1 MTDTVV
7 VEGQVKFRD
16 GKKWKSRWVALRKPS
31 PVADC
36 LSLQVYRDKSDKVR
50 GRRERLQMTLEGI
63 CGVEPGLGYDG
74 VAYTLTILCLG
85 HTVGLGFDSREGLTA
100 WDARLRYSLGEVH
113 RFSVGVQ
120 PGTKLESGPASLHL
134 CNNLL
139 VLTRDL
145 PPAVIGQWKLSD
157 LRRYGDV
164 PNGFVFEGGTRCG
177 YWAGVFF
184 LSCSEGEQISFLFD
198 CIVRGIS
205 PSRTPSGLRPNLPDP
220 SASRSSSEERINH
233 ETSDL
238 ERRLSMLSHSSRQSS
253 TASTSSYSTSVAG
266 DDRSSI
272 SSSSSSQSDAS
283 YGSHFPLWPEPK
295 RPTSSTET
303 LSAPPTARSSTN
315 LDEDLYNAVMNRTPF
330 KPPSHLRSLHD
341 SGRQSSLDSGIGVA
355 TASSQSS
362 YSGSFSSCTGSLDT
376 ASQGGGEEFG
386 SVLSLPPPLLSLPP
400 LSLPPPPPSLPP
412 LPPPILPPPP
422 PPLSLRTPEPGPLSP
437 PTPCS
442 CLPSCS
448 SSSRTSGCSSGAPR
462 WQHEEYQA
470 PSLLRLQYDS
480 PRNLLHTLAFK
491 DPPPQG
497 GASELGRDRQL
508 GGDGDQGQIQGHE
521 CPSLPSTPTVA
532 SLQWVETPRQAPVER
547 LLSWSSERAP
557 PVDSGDRCSIMYARL
572 TPRPLLL
579 PGCPV
584 CGGTQSHHPCVDHNY
599 ITHEQWFSARKR
611 HVTQTNSPSHSG
623 LSPTPDPPPQCREV
637 VRGEAGLSHPLEP
650 SYSPPPPPGTMT
662 PSRQTSV
669 SGGRFFKFPPDASA
683 MMMSS
688 VLDRRHHTDPS
699 VNYVNIPVSPAAKAN
714 RAGRELLYME
724 LDLQPEPYGGPVS
737 TNTTAARGN
746 PVQLRRP
753 IGGSTTYAHIDI
765 TASETAQRVAAEHA
779 QGREDRLMELEENTP
794 RGERTG

>member
-1 MTDTVV
+1 
-7 VEGQVKFRD
+7 
-16 GKKWKSRWVALRKPS
+16 
-31 PVADC
+31 C
-36 LSLQVYRDKSDKVR
+36 LSLLVYRDKSDKVR

-205 PSRTPSGLRPNLPDP
+205 PSRTPHGLRPNLPDP

-253 TASTSSYSTSVAG
+253 TASTSSYSTSIAG

-283 YGSHFPLWPEPK
+283 YGSHFPLWPGPK

-330 KPPSHLRSLHD
+330 KPPSHLHSLHD

-400 LSLPPPPPSLPP
+400 LSLSPPPPSLPP
-412 LPPPILPPPP
+412 PPPPSLPPPP

-437 PTPCS
+437 PTPGSYLTPCS
-442 CLPSCS
+442 S
-448 SSSRTSGCSSGAPR
+448 SSSRTSGCSSGAP
-462 WQHEEYQA
+462 WCQSEEYQA

-497 GASELGRDRQL
+497 GAPELGRDRRL
-508 GGDGDQGQIQGHE
+508 GGEGQIQGHE
-521 CPSLPSTPTVA
+521 CPSLPSTPTEA
-532 SLQWVETPRQAPVER
+532 SPQWVETLRQAPVER
-547 LLSWSSERAP
+547 HLSSERAP
-557 PVDSGDRCSIMYARL
+557 PVDSGDRCSIMSARL

-623 LSPTPDPPPQCREV
+623 LSPTPV
-637 VRGEAGLSHPLEP
+637 
-650 SYSPPPPPGTMT
+650 
-662 PSRQTSV
+662 
-669 SGGRFFKFPPDASA
+669 
-683 MMMSS
+683 
-688 VLDRRHHTDPS
+688 
-699 VNYVNIPVSPAAKAN
+699 
-714 RAGRELLYME
+714 
-724 LDLQPEPYGGPVS
+724 
-737 TNTTAARGN
+737 
-746 PVQLRRP
+746 
-753 IGGSTTYAHIDI
+753 GGSTTYAHIDI

>member
-669 SGGRFFKFPPDASA
+669 SGG
-683 MMMSS
+683 
-688 VLDRRHHTDPS
+688 
-699 VNYVNIPVSPAAKAN
+699 
-714 RAGRELLYME
+714 
-724 LDLQPEPYGGPVS
+724 
-737 TNTTAARGN
+737 
-746 PVQLRRP
+746 
-753 IGGSTTYAHIDI
+753 GSTTYAHIDI

>member
-16 GKKWKSRWVALRKPS
+16 GKKWKSRWVTLRKPS

-36 LSLQVYRDKSDKVR
+36 LSLLVYRDKSDKVR

-74 VAYTLTILCLG
+74 VTYTLTILCLG

-315 LDEDLYNAVMNRTPF
+315 LDEDLYNAVMNRPPF
-330 KPPSHLRSLHD
+330 KPPSHSRSLHD
-341 SGRQSSLDSGIGVA
+341 SGRQSSLDSGIGIA

-400 LSLPPPPPSLPP
+400 PSLPP
-412 LPPPILPPPP
+412 HPPSLPPPP

-442 CLPSCS
+442 CPPSCSS
-448 SSSRTSGCSSGAPR
+448 SSSRTSGYSSGAPR
-462 WQHEEYQA
+462 WQSEEYQA

-480 PRNLLHTLAFK
+480 PRNLLHTLAFR

-497 GASELGRDRQL
+497 GAPELGRDRWL
-508 GGDGDQGQIQGHE
+508 GGDGGQGQIQGNG
-521 CPSLPSTPTVA
+521 CPYLPSTPTEA
-532 SLQWVETPRQAPVER
+532 SLQRVGTPRQAPVER
-547 LLSWSSERAP
+547 SLSWSSERAP
-557 PVDSGDRCSIMYARL
+557 PVDSGDRCSIMSARL

-584 CGGTQSHHPCVDHNY
+584 CGGTQ
-599 ITHEQWFSARKR
+599 
-611 HVTQTNSPSHSG
+611 TNSPSHSR
-623 LSPTPDPPPQCREV
+623 LSSTPDPPPQCREV
-637 VRGEAGLSHPLEP
+637 GRGEAGLPHPLQP
-650 SYSPPPPPGTMT
+650 PYSPPPPPGTMT

-669 SGGRFFKFPPDASA
+669 SGGRFFKFPPDAST
-683 MMMSS
+683 MMTSS
-688 VLDRRHHTDPS
+688 VLDRRHRHQTDPS

-746 PVQLRRP
+746 PLQLCRP

-765 TASETAQRVAAEHA
+765 TALRDSSESRSRTRPEER
-779 QGREDRLMELEENTP
+779 GRLMELEENTP
-794 RGERTG
+794 RERG

>member
-1 MTDTVV
+1 
-7 VEGQVKFRD
+7 
-16 GKKWKSRWVALRKPS
+16 
-31 PVADC
+31 
-36 LSLQVYRDKSDKVR
+36 
-50 GRRERLQMTLEGI
+50 
-63 CGVEPGLGYDG
+63 
-74 VAYTLTILCLG
+74 
-85 HTVGLGFDSREGLTA
+85 
-100 WDARLRYSLGEVH
+100 
-113 RFSVGVQ
+113 
-120 PGTKLESGPASLHL
+120 
-134 CNNLL
+134 
-139 VLTRDL
+139 
-145 PPAVIGQWKLSD
+145 
-157 LRRYGDV
+157 
-164 PNGFVFEGGTRCG
+164 
-177 YWAGVFF
+177 
-184 LSCSEGEQISFLFD
+184 
-198 CIVRGIS
+198 
-205 PSRTPSGLRPNLPDP
+205 
-220 SASRSSSEERINH
+220 
-233 ETSDL
+233 
-238 ERRLSMLSHSSRQSS
+238 MLSHSSRQSS

-315 LDEDLYNAVMNRTPF
+315 LDEDLYNAVMNRPPF
-330 KPPSHLRSLHD
+330 KPPSHSRSLHD
-341 SGRQSSLDSGIGVA
+341 SGRQSSLDSGIGIA

-362 YSGSFSSCTGSLDT
+362 YSGSLSSCTGSLDT

-442 CLPSCS
+442 CPPSCS
-448 SSSRTSGCSSGAPR
+448 SASTTSGYSSGAPR
-462 WQHEEYQA
+462 WQSEEYQA

-480 PRNLLHTLAFK
+480 PRNLLHTLAFR

-497 GASELGRDRQL
+497 GAPELGRDRRL
-508 GGDGDQGQIQGHE
+508 GGDGGQGQIQGHG
-521 CPSLPSTPTVA
+521 CPSLPSTPTEA
-532 SLQWVETPRQAPVER
+532 SLQRVGTPRQAPVER
-547 LLSWSSERAP
+547 PLSWSSERAP
-557 PVDSGDRCSIMYARL
+557 PVDSGDRCSIMAHTQRL
-572 TPRPLLL
+572 TPRPLLF

-584 CGGTQSHHPCVDHNY
+584 CGGTQT
-599 ITHEQWFSARKR
+599 I
-611 HVTQTNSPSHSG
+611 SPSHSG

-637 VRGEAGLSHPLEP
+637 GRGEAGLSHPLEP
-650 SYSPPPPPGTMT
+650 SYSPPPPPGTMA

-669 SGGRFFKFPPDASA
+669 SGGRFFKFPPDAST

-688 VLDRRHHTDPS
+688 VLDRRHHRHADPS

-746 PVQLRRP
+746 PVQLRGP

-779 QGREDRLMELEENTP
+779 QRREDRLMELEEKTP

>member
-1 MTDTVV
+1 MTRLAIDL
-7 VEGQVKFRD
+7 
-16 GKKWKSRWVALRKPS
+16 WKSRWVTLRKPS

-36 LSLQVYRDKSDKVR
+36 LSLLVYRDKSDKVR

-74 VAYTLTILCLG
+74 VAYTLTVLCLG
-85 HTVGLGFDSREGLTA
+85 HTVGLGFDSREGLAA

-134 CNNLL
+134 CNNIL

-205 PSRTPSGLRPNLPDP
+205 PSRAPSGLRPNLPDP
-220 SASRSSSEERINH
+220 SASRSSSEDRINH
-233 ETSDL
+233 EASEL

-315 LDEDLYNAVMNRTPF
+315 LDEDLYNAVMNRPPF
-330 KPPSHLRSLHD
+330 KPPSHSRSLHD
-341 SGRQSSLDSGIGVA
+341 SGRQSSLDSGIGIA

-400 LSLPPPPPSLPP
+400 LSLPPPPPSP
-412 LPPPILPPPP
+412 LPPPILPLPP
-422 PPLSLRTPEPGPLSP
+422 PPLSLKTPEPGPLPP

-442 CLPSCS
+442 CPPSCSS
-448 SSSRTSGCSSGAPR
+448 SSSRTSGYSSGAPR
-462 WQHEEYQA
+462 WQSEEYQA

-480 PRNLLHTLAFK
+480 PRNLLHTLAFR

-497 GASELGRDRQL
+497 GAPELGRDKRL
-508 GGDGDQGQIQGHE
+508 CGDGGQGQIQG
-521 CPSLPSTPTVA
+521 CPSLSSTPTEA
-532 SLQWVETPRQAPVER
+532 SLQRVGTPRQAPVER
-547 LLSWSSERAP
+547 PLSWSRERAP
-557 PVDSGDRCSIMYARL
+557 PVDSGDRCSIMSARL
-572 TPRPLLL
+572 TPRPLLF

-584 CGGTQSHHPCVDHNY
+584 CGGTQSHHPCIDHNY

-611 HVTQTNSPSHSG
+611 YVTQ
-623 LSPTPDPPPQCREV
+623 
-637 VRGEAGLSHPLEP
+637 
-650 SYSPPPPPGTMT
+650 
-662 PSRQTSV
+662 
-669 SGGRFFKFPPDASA
+669 
-683 MMMSS
+683 
-688 VLDRRHHTDPS
+688 
-699 VNYVNIPVSPAAKAN
+699 
-714 RAGRELLYME
+714 
-724 LDLQPEPYGGPVS
+724 
-737 TNTTAARGN
+737 
-746 PVQLRRP
+746 
-753 IGGSTTYAHIDI
+753 
-765 TASETAQRVAAEHA
+765 
-779 QGREDRLMELEENTP
+779 
-794 RGERTG
+794 

>member
-16 GKKWKSRWVALRKPS
+16 GKKWKSRWVTLRKPS

-36 LSLQVYRDKSDKVR
+36 LSLLVYRDKSDKVR

-74 VAYTLTILCLG
+74 VTYTLTILCLG

-120 PGTKLESGPASLHL
+120 PGTKLESGPATLHL

-303 LSAPPTARSSTN
+303 LSAPPTARPSTN
-315 LDEDLYNAVMNRTPF
+315 LDEDLYNAVMNRPPF
-330 KPPSHLRSLHD
+330 KPPSHSRSLHD
-341 SGRQSSLDSGIGVA
+341 SGRQSSLDSGIGIA

-400 LSLPPPPPSLPP
+400 PSLPPPPPS
-412 LPPPILPPPP
+412 LPPPP
-422 PPLSLRTPEPGPLSP
+422 PPLSLRTPEPGPLFP

-442 CLPSCS
+442 CPPSCSS
-448 SSSRTSGCSSGAPR
+448 SSSRTSGYSSGAPR
-462 WQHEEYQA
+462 WQSEEYQA

-480 PRNLLHTLAFK
+480 PRNLLHTLAFR
-491 DPPPQG
+491 DPPPQR
-497 GASELGRDRQL
+497 GAPELGRDRWL
-508 GGDGDQGQIQGHE
+508 GGDGGQGQIQGNGY
-521 CPSLPSTPTVA
+521 PYLPSSPTEA
-532 SLQWVETPRQAPVER
+532 SLQRVGTPRQAPVER
-547 LLSWSSERAP
+547 PLSWSSERAP
-557 PVDSGDRCSIMYARL
+557 PVDSGDRCSIMSARL

-584 CGGTQSHHPCVDHNY
+584 CGGTQ
-599 ITHEQWFSARKR
+599 
-611 HVTQTNSPSHSG
+611 TNSPSHSR
-623 LSPTPDPPPQCREV
+623 LSLTP
-637 VRGEAGLSHPLEP
+637 
-650 SYSPPPPPGTMT
+650 
-662 PSRQTSV
+662 
-669 SGGRFFKFPPDASA
+669 GRFFKFPPDSST
-683 MMMSS
+683 MMTSS
-688 VLDRRHHTDPS
+688 VLDRRHHHQTDPS

-746 PVQLRRP
+746 PLQLCRP

-765 TASETAQRVAAEHA
+765 TASETAQRVGAEHA
-779 QGREDRLMELEENTP
+779 QRREDRLMELEENTP
-794 RGERTG
+794 RGERIG

>member
-16 GKKWKSRWVALRKPS
+16 GKKWKSRWVTLRKPS

-36 LSLQVYRDKSDKVR
+36 LSLLVYRDKSDKVR

-74 VAYTLTILCLG
+74 VTYTLTILCLG

-315 LDEDLYNAVMNRTPF
+315 LDEDLYNAVMNRPPF
-330 KPPSHLRSLHD
+330 KPPSHSRSLHD
-341 SGRQSSLDSGIGVA
+341 SGRQSSLDSGIGIA

-400 LSLPPPPPSLPP
+400 PSLPP
-412 LPPPILPPPP
+412 HPPSLPPPP

-442 CLPSCS
+442 CPPSCSS
-448 SSSRTSGCSSGAPR
+448 SSSRTSGYSSGATR
-462 WQHEEYQA
+462 WQSEEYQA

-480 PRNLLHTLAFK
+480 PRNLLHTLAFR

-497 GASELGRDRQL
+497 GAPELGRDRWL
-508 GGDGDQGQIQGHE
+508 GGDGGQGQIQGNG
-521 CPSLPSTPTVA
+521 CPYLPSTPTEA
-532 SLQWVETPRQAPVER
+532 SLQRVVTPRQAPVER
-547 LLSWSSERAP
+547 SLSWSSERAP
-557 PVDSGDRCSIMYARL
+557 PVDSGDRCSIMSARL

-584 CGGTQSHHPCVDHNY
+584 CGGTQ
-599 ITHEQWFSARKR
+599 
-611 HVTQTNSPSHSG
+611 TNSPSHSR
-623 LSPTPDPPPQCREV
+623 LSSTPDPPPQCREV
-637 VRGEAGLSHPLEP
+637 GRGEAGLPHPLQP
-650 SYSPPPPPGTMT
+650 PYSPPPPPGTMT

-669 SGGRFFKFPPDASA
+669 SGGRFFKFPPDAST
-683 MMMSS
+683 MMTSS
-688 VLDRRHHTDPS
+688 VLDRRHRHQTDLS

-746 PVQLRRP
+746 PLQLCRP

-765 TASETAQRVAAEHA
+765 TASETAQRVGAEHA
-779 QGREDRLMELEENTP
+779 QRREDRLMELEENTP
-794 RGERTG
+794 RGERIG

>member
-1 MTDTVV
+1 MPDTVV

-16 GKKWKSRWVALRKPS
+16 GKKWKTRWVALRKPS

-36 LSLQVYRDKSDKVR
+36 LSLLVYRDKSDKVR

-85 HTVGLGFDSREGLTA
+85 HTVGLGFDSREGLAWGRGA

-113 RFSVGVQ
+113 RFSVCVQ

-139 VLTRDL
+139 VLTTGTS
-145 PPAVIGQWKLSD
+145 PAVIGQWKLSD
-157 LRRYGDV
+157 LVAMATCAVY
-164 PNGFVFEGGTRCG
+164 GFVFEGGTRCG

-220 SASRSSSEERINH
+220 SASRSSSERINH

-238 ERRLSMLSHSSRQSS
+238 ERRLSMLSHRSRQSS
-253 TASTSSYSTSVAG
+253 TASTSSYSTSIAG

-283 YGSHFPLWPEPK
+283 YGSHFPLWPGPK

-330 KPPSHLRSLHD
+330 KPPSHLHSLHD

-400 LSLPPPPPSLPP
+400 LSLSPPPPSLPP
-412 LPPPILPPPP
+412 PPPSLP

-437 PTPCS
+437 PTPGS

-448 SSSRTSGCSSGAPR
+448 SSSRTSGCSSGAPWCQR
-462 WQHEEYQA
+462 R
-470 PSLLRLQYDS
+470 S
-480 PRNLLHTLAFK
+480 T
-491 DPPPQG
+491 
-497 GASELGRDRQL
+497 ELGRARQL

-521 CPSLPSTPTVA
+521 CPSLPSNPTEA

-547 LLSWSSERAP
+547 HLSWSSERAP
-557 PVDSGDRCSIMYARL
+557 PVDSGDRCSIMSARL

-650 SYSPPPPPGTMT
+650 SYSPPPPHGTMT
-662 PSRQTSV
+662 PSRPTSV

-737 TNTTAARGN
+737 TNITAARGN

-753 IGGSTTYAHIDI
+753 IWLADWFGWLA
-765 TASETAQRVAAEHA
+765 
-779 QGREDRLMELEENTP
+779 GRLIGWLAGRLIGWLAG
-794 RGERTG
+794 RLAGRFGWQVGWLADVQ

>member
-36 LSLQVYRDKSDKVR
+36 LSLLVYRDKSDKVR

-462 WQHEEYQA
+462 WQREEYQA

-497 GASELGRDRQL
+497 GASELGRDRRL

-557 PVDSGDRCSIMYARL
+557 PVDSGDRCSIMSARL

-637 VRGEAGLSHPLEP
+637 GQGEAGLSHPLSP
-650 SYSPPPPPGTMT
+650 SYSPPLPPGTMT

-669 SGGRFFKFPPDASA
+669 SG
-683 MMMSS
+683 
-688 VLDRRHHTDPS
+688 
-699 VNYVNIPVSPAAKAN
+699 
-714 RAGRELLYME
+714 
-724 LDLQPEPYGGPVS
+724 
-737 TNTTAARGN
+737 
-746 PVQLRRP
+746 
-753 IGGSTTYAHIDI
+753 GGSTTYAHIDI

>member
-36 LSLQVYRDKSDKVR
+36 LSLLVYRDKSDKVR

-100 WDARLRYSLGEVH
+100 WDARLRYRLGEVH

-145 PPAVIGQWKLSD
+145 PPAVIGQWKLSE

-177 YWAGVFF
+177 YY
-184 LSCSEGEQISFLFD
+184 
-198 CIVRGIS
+198 
-205 PSRTPSGLRPNLPDP
+205 P

-272 SSSSSSQSDAS
+272 SSSTSSQSDAS

-330 KPPSHLRSLHD
+330 KPPSHSRSLHD

-386 SVLSLPPPLLSLPP
+386 SVLSLPPSL

-437 PTPCS
+437 PTPGS

-448 SSSRTSGCSSGAPR
+448 SSSRTSGCSSGAP
-462 WQHEEYQA
+462 WCQSEEYQA

-497 GASELGRDRQL
+497 GALELGRDRRL

-521 CPSLPSTPTVA
+521 CPSLPSTPTEA
-532 SLQWVETPRQAPVER
+532 SLQWVETLRQAPVER

-557 PVDSGDRCSIMYARL
+557 PVDSGDRCSIMSARL

-584 CGGTQSHHPCVDHNY
+584 CGGTQSHHPCIDHNY

-611 HVTQTNSPSHSG
+611 HVTQ
-623 LSPTPDPPPQCREV
+623 
-637 VRGEAGLSHPLEP
+637 VR
-650 SYSPPPPPGTMT
+650 
-662 PSRQTSV
+662 
-669 SGGRFFKFPPDASA
+669 
-683 MMMSS
+683 
-688 VLDRRHHTDPS
+688 
-699 VNYVNIPVSPAAKAN
+699 
-714 RAGRELLYME
+714 
-724 LDLQPEPYGGPVS
+724 
-737 TNTTAARGN
+737 
-746 PVQLRRP
+746 
-753 IGGSTTYAHIDI
+753 
-765 TASETAQRVAAEHA
+765 
-779 QGREDRLMELEENTP
+779 
-794 RGERTG
+794 

>member
-36 LSLQVYRDKSDKVR
+36 LSLLVYRDKSDKVR

-462 WQHEEYQA
+462 WQREEYQA

-497 GASELGRDRQL
+497 GASELGRDRRL

-521 CPSLPSTPTVA
+521 CPSLPSTSTVA

-557 PVDSGDRCSIMYARL
+557 PVDSGDRCSIMSARL

-623 LSPTPDPPPQCREV
+623 LSPTPV
-637 VRGEAGLSHPLEP
+637 
-650 SYSPPPPPGTMT
+650 
-662 PSRQTSV
+662 
-669 SGGRFFKFPPDASA
+669 
-683 MMMSS
+683 
-688 VLDRRHHTDPS
+688 
-699 VNYVNIPVSPAAKAN
+699 
-714 RAGRELLYME
+714 
-724 LDLQPEPYGGPVS
+724 
-737 TNTTAARGN
+737 
-746 PVQLRRP
+746 
-753 IGGSTTYAHIDI
+753 GGSTTYAHIDI

>member
-36 LSLQVYRDKSDKVR
+36 LSLLVYRDKSDKVR
-50 GRRERLQMTLEGI
+50 GRRERLRMTLEGI

-74 VAYTLTILCLG
+74 VAFTLTILCLG

-120 PGTKLESGPASLHL
+120 PGTKLETGPASLHL

-198 CIVRGIS
+198 CVVRGIS
-205 PSRTPSGLRPNLPDP
+205 PSRAPSGLRPNLPDP

-233 ETSDL
+233 EASEL
-238 ERRLSMLSHSSRQSS
+238 ERRLSLLSHSSRQSS

-283 YGSHFPLWPEPK
+283 YGSHLPLWPEPK

-303 LSAPPTARSSTN
+303 LSAPPTARSSAN
-315 LDEDLYNAVMNRTPF
+315 LDEQLYNAVMNRSPF
-330 KPPSHLRSLHD
+330 KPPSHTRSLHD
-341 SGRQSSLDSGIGVA
+341 SGRQSSLDSGIGIA

-362 YSGSFSSCTGSLDT
+362 YSGSFSSCTGSLET

-386 SVLSLPPPLLSLPP
+386 TS
-400 LSLPPPPPSLPP
+400 
-412 LPPPILPPPP
+412 
-422 PPLSLRTPEPGPLSP
+422 GY
-437 PTPCS
+437 
-442 CLPSCS
+442 S
-448 SSSRTSGCSSGAPR
+448 SSAPR
-462 WQHEEYQA
+462 WQSEEYQA
-470 PSLLRLQYDS
+470 PSHLRLHYDS
-480 PRNLLHTLAFK
+480 PRNILHTLAFR

-497 GASELGRDRQL
+497 GAPEPGRDRRL
-508 GGDGDQGQIQGHE
+508 GGGHGQIQGHG
-521 CPSLPSTPTVA
+521 CPSLPSTPIEA
-532 SLQWVETPRQAPVER
+532 SLQRVGTTRQ
-547 LLSWSSERAP
+547 P
-557 PVDSGDRCSIMYARL
+557 P

-584 CGGTQSHHPCVDHNY
+584 CGGTQSHHPCIDHNY

-611 HVTQTNSPSHSG
+611 CVTQTNSPSHSG
-623 LSPTPDPPPQCREV
+623 LSPTPDTPPQCREV
-637 VRGEAGLSHPLEP
+637 WRGEAGLSHPLSP
-650 SYSPPPPPGTMT
+650 SYSPTPPPPPGTMT
-662 PSRQTSV
+662 LSRQTSV
-669 SGGRFFKFPPDASA
+669 SGGSFFKFPPDAST

-688 VLDRRHHTDPS
+688 VLDRRHHHHSDPS

-714 RAGRELLYME
+714 RASRELLYME
-724 LDLQPEPYGGPVS
+724 LDLQSEPYGGPVS

-746 PVQLRRP
+746 SLQLHRP
-753 IGGSTTYAHIDI
+753 IGGSTRYAHTDI
-765 TASETAQRVAAEHA
+765 TTSETAQRVGAEHA
-779 QGREDRLMELEENTP
+779 QGREDRLMELEHAQGRGDRLMEQNTP

>member
-1 MTDTVV
+1 
-7 VEGQVKFRD
+7 
-16 GKKWKSRWVALRKPS
+16 
-31 PVADC
+31 
-36 LSLQVYRDKSDKVR
+36 
-50 GRRERLQMTLEGI
+50 
-63 CGVEPGLGYDG
+63 
-74 VAYTLTILCLG
+74 
-85 HTVGLGFDSREGLTA
+85 
-100 WDARLRYSLGEVH
+100 
-113 RFSVGVQ
+113 
-120 PGTKLESGPASLHL
+120 
-134 CNNLL
+134 
-139 VLTRDL
+139 
-145 PPAVIGQWKLSD
+145 
-157 LRRYGDV
+157 
-164 PNGFVFEGGTRCG
+164 
-177 YWAGVFF
+177 
-184 LSCSEGEQISFLFD
+184 
-198 CIVRGIS
+198 
-205 PSRTPSGLRPNLPDP
+205 
-220 SASRSSSEERINH
+220 
-233 ETSDL
+233 
-238 ERRLSMLSHSSRQSS
+238 MLSHSSRQSS
-253 TASTSSYSTSVAG
+253 TASTSSYSTSIAG

-283 YGSHFPLWPEPK
+283 YGSHFPLWPGPK

-355 TASSQSS
+355 TTSSQSS

-412 LPPPILPPPP
+412 PPPPSLPPPP

-437 PTPCS
+437 PTPGS

-448 SSSRTSGCSSGAPR
+448 SSSRTSGCSSGAP
-462 WQHEEYQA
+462 WCQSEEYQA

-497 GASELGRDRQL
+497 GAPELGRDRRL
-508 GGDGDQGQIQGHE
+508 GGEGQIQGHE
-521 CPSLPSTPTVA
+521 CPSLPSTPTEA
-532 SLQWVETPRQAPVER
+532 SPQWVETLRQAPVESP
-547 LLSWSSERAP
+547 LCWSSERAP
-557 PVDSGDRCSIMYARL
+557 PVDSGDRCSIMSARL

-623 LSPTPDPPPQCREV
+623 LSPTP
-637 VRGEAGLSHPLEP
+637 
-650 SYSPPPPPGTMT
+650 
-662 PSRQTSV
+662 
-669 SGGRFFKFPPDASA
+669 GRIFKFPPDASA

-688 VLDRRHHTDPS
+688 VLDRRHHADPS

-737 TNTTAARGN
+737 TNITTARGN

-753 IGGSTTYAHIDI
+753 RGSTTYARIDI

>member
-669 SGGRFFKFPPDASA
+669 SG
-683 MMMSS
+683 
-688 VLDRRHHTDPS
+688 V
-699 VNYVNIPVSPAAKAN
+699 
-714 RAGRELLYME
+714 
-724 LDLQPEPYGGPVS
+724 
-737 TNTTAARGN
+737 
-746 PVQLRRP
+746 
-753 IGGSTTYAHIDI
+753 GGSTTYAHIDI

>member
-1 MTDTVV
+1 MPDTVV

-31 PVADC
+31 PVAGEG
-36 LSLQVYRDKSDKVR
+36 
-50 GRRERLQMTLEGI
+50 GR
-63 CGVEPGLGYDG
+63 
-74 VAYTLTILCLG
+74 
-85 HTVGLGFDSREGLTA
+85 A

-253 TASTSSYSTSVAG
+253 TASTSSYSTSIAG
-266 DDRSSI
+266 TTAAVSLPLPPANQTPATEATSLYGQGQNAPLPQPRPCRPLPLRGPRPIWTRISI
-272 SSSSSSQSDAS
+272 
-283 YGSHFPLWPEPK
+283 
-295 RPTSSTET
+295 T
-303 LSAPPTARSSTN
+303 
-315 LDEDLYNAVMNRTPF
+315 VMNRTPF

-355 TASSQSS
+355 TTSSQSS

-412 LPPPILPPPP
+412 PPPPSLPPPP

-437 PTPCS
+437 PTPGS

-448 SSSRTSGCSSGAPR
+448 SSSRTSGCSSGAP
-462 WQHEEYQA
+462 WCQSEEYQA

-497 GASELGRDRQL
+497 GAPELGRDRRL
-508 GGDGDQGQIQGHE
+508 GGEGQIQGHE
-521 CPSLPSTPTVA
+521 CPSLPSTPTEA
-532 SLQWVETPRQAPVER
+532 SPQWVETLRQAPVESP
-547 LLSWSSERAP
+547 LCWSSERAP
-557 PVDSGDRCSIMYARL
+557 PVDSGDRCSIMSARL

-584 CGGTQSHHPCVDHNY
+584 CGG
-599 ITHEQWFSARKR
+599 
-611 HVTQTNSPSHSG
+611 TQTNSPSHSG

-637 VRGEAGLSHPLEP
+637 GRGEAGLSHPLEP
-650 SYSPPPPPGTMT
+650 SYSPPPPHGTMT

-669 SGGRFFKFPPDASA
+669 SGGRIFKFPPDASA

-737 TNTTAARGN
+737 TNITTARGN

-753 IGGSTTYAHIDI
+753 SKNTNPSQMAILDRCLRLSML
-765 TASETAQRVAAEHA
+765 AQVFCWQFGWLA
-779 QGREDRLMELEENTP
+779 G
-794 RGERTG
+794 